1 MRTARRST
9 KATELATRRRPAP
22 SARARRHAF
31 RRPGEPATAAAARAA
46 SLLRTLRAK
55 GGLLVPALGGIP
67 VAVCEQNP
75 EAVHRAAAARRGGLL
90 EPALGGI
97 PVAVFEQHPEV
108 EHRAALAGCG
118 KRLERLLTDLVL
130 VGVVGGCR

>member
-46 SLLRTLRAK
+46 SLLRTLRAR
-55 GGLLVPALGGIP
+55 GGLLV
-67 VAVCEQNP
+67 
-75 EAVHRAAAARRGGLL
+75 
-90 EPALGGI
+90 PALGGI
-97 PVAVFEQHPEV
+97 PVAVFEQHPEA